1 MLKIAVVDD
10 EVRQCRGLKNIILRK
25 HNDWEVQAFISA
37 AEALAYIQ
45 EESVKVIITDIC
57 MPEMDGLLLTE
68 LIRRSDSMAKII
80 LLTGHAEFEYAQK
93 AISLGAFDYLLKP
106 LDPDRLWSV
115 LDRAVEEVCREEILS
130 RQHERLQQ
138 QLDMTLPVYM
148 EKLLNQWVYGWA
160 SREERAEV
168 EKIIPQ
174 GEAGFVIATY
184 LPGWK
189 AWRAVVQKEE
199 ADELRNQMIWWMRA
213 QITKPWHSISFFS
226 NILQDILVTVVTCKD
241 TGIFQSN
248 KREALQRL
256 VTQLERNC
264 SEAPILPGREP
275 VAYVMGIGRFESL
288 LLHYI
293 EESYKSAVNV
303 LPYRFYFP
311 KSHLLRADMILP
323 RRVGVVGISLAEEE
337 LLREAVRAGDKE
349 KALKTFGAILDRCQ
363 SGGYPDP
370 DELKDCCKGVLERV
384 ASSLHFEQDIFTE
397 ANQEQE
403 VTYEDFWKEAEAYL
417 CAMADMVQRGRNSK
431 NAAFAGRFA
440 IFLEQH
446 YSEDISLD
454 DIAEI
459 FRLTPAYCS
468 AIIKEYTGNSF
479 SRSLIAVRVTKAKQ
493 LLANKDL
500 KIYEIAVMTGF
511 RDVKYFNRV
520 FKKETGLTPIEYRD
534 GVLKIREE
542 LDE

>member
-25 HNDWEVQAFISA
+25 HDDWEVQAFISA

-68 LIRRSDSMAKII
+68 LIRRSDSTAKII

-115 LDRAVEEVCREEILS
+115 LDRAIEEVCREEILS

-241 TGIFQSN
+241 TAIFQSD

-275 VAYVMGIGRFESL
+275 AAYVMGIGRFESL
-288 LLHYI
+288 LLHHI

-349 KALKTFGAILDRCQ
+349 NALKTFGAILDRCQ

-384 ASSLHFEQDIFTE
+384 ASSLHFEQEIFTK

-468 AIIKEYTGNSF
+468 AMIKEYTGNSF

-493 LLANKDL
+493 LLADKDL

-520 FKKETGLTPIEYRD
+520 FKKETGLTPIEYRN